1 MTTADAIP
9 AELIQRW
16 RAGERVPLWDAL
28 CEASATG
35 EPVEEWVNARTS
47 HVMWTLFVGG
57 VPVAACYLFGD
68 RYAWR
73 LFTPRYGDTVRG
85 IPTLPT
91 LAAAKATA
99 RTAAVASL
107 RGEA

>member
-1 MTTADAIP
+1 MTTADAIL

-16 RAGERVPLWDAL
+16 RAGEKVPLWDAL

-68 RYAWR
+68 GYAWR
-73 LFTPRYGDTVRG
+73 LFTPRYGATVRG
-85 IPTLPT
+85 IPT

-99 RTAAVASL
+99 RAAAVASL